1 MLSLKCQVWE
11 RAEPK
16 VQLGDTGGTWT
27 LQKLHKHNEG
37 RRLQAAA
44 SIMNEAASQID
55 LVLLLQEIL
64 SPRKVL
70 DFGELAAF
78 FHRLSQL
85 RPLLESEPVVPANE
99 RGQALL

>member
-1 MLSLKCQVWE
+1 
-11 RAEPK
+11 
-16 VQLGDTGGTWT
+16 
-27 LQKLHKHNEG
+27 
-37 RRLQAAA
+37 
-44 SIMNEAASQID
+44 MNEAASQID

-99 RGQALL
+99 RGQALLKSKSLFLERFPIWVLEFGPSAQSLLA